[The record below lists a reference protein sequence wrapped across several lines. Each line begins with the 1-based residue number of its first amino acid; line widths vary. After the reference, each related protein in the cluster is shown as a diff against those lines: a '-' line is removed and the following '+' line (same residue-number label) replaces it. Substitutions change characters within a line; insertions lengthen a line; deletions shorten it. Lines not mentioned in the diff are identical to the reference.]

1 MYGRPGSVFAAWALH
16 PASARLGAGAHVIA
30 LVVASEGTDLLVVSE
45 RGVGKRTPM
54 EEYPRHGRGGQGVV
68 TFRVTDRSGP
78 LAVARAVN
86 AEHEVILVSREGIVM
101 RTRADQI
108 SQQGR
113 GTQGVAV
120 MNVDAQ
126 DAVASF
132 AQIDLSVGSGNP
144 GA

>member
-1 MYGRPGSVFAAWALH
+1 MPFSPTAQSSQSPWASWMPCTPQSAGVLPFWPATLPVSPQTGALWPGPPDHSGSLPDACA
-16 PASARLGAGAHVIA
+16 
-30 LVVASEGTDLLVVSE
+30 VVQL
-45 RGVGKRTPM
+45 PW
-54 EEYPRHGRGGQGVV
+54 
-68 TFRVTDRSGP
+68 
-78 LAVARAVN
+78 
-86 AEHEVILVSREGIVM
+86 
-101 RTRADQI
+101 
-108 SQQGR
+108 